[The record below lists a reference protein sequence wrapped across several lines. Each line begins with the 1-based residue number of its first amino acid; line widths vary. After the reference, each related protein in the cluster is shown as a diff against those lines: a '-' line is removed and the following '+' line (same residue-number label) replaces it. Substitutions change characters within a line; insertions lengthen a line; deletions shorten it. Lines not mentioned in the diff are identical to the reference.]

1 MTLSI
6 NKALFTI
13 FILIFISCEKI
24 TQSPFKNSVISSAH
38 PLASRTG
45 IEIYMKGGNAFDAS
59 VAAAFTL
66 SVVEPSMS
74 GLGGR
79 IQAIFK
85 TSEGEIAG
93 VDGSTEVPGN
103 YIDKNERFKYGYPTI
118 GIPGVVAGLLSL
130 HDKKGNLPLS
140 IIMAPAIKY
149 AKEGFRLLPGEATR
163 QQSVKDELLEFEG
176 TRHHFTIN
184 DSLSYKAGDLFVQ
197 NDLAKVLEAIAKK
210 GRTGFYEGEIA
221 KKIVNDLQSNGSI
234 LSLEDLKN
242 YRALESK
249 ILTGKYGDKNI
260 FSLFLPSFGA
270 ITIQILQIL
279 DHLKL
284 PKNENE
290 WALQHGRVTEKAYQ
304 FRDLQTDSIKLK
316 EIISYE
322 KAEQLANEIFNK

>member
-6 NKALFTI
+6 KKALFTI
-13 FILIFISCEKI
+13 FILIFLSCEKTI
-24 TQSPFKNSVISSAH
+24 QSPFKNSVISSAH
-38 PLASRTG
+38 PLASKTG
-45 IEIYMKGGNAFDAS
+45 LDIFKKGGNAFDAS

-149 AKEGFRLLPGEATR
+149 AKEGFRLLPGVHDRFLSPITCEA
-163 QQSVKDELLEFEG
+163 V
-176 TRHHFTIN
+176 
-184 DSLSYKAGDLFVQ
+184 
-197 NDLAKVLEAIAKK
+197 
-210 GRTGFYEGEIA
+210 
-221 KKIVNDLQSNGSI
+221 
-234 LSLEDLKN
+234 
-242 YRALESK
+242 
-249 ILTGKYGDKNI
+249 
-260 FSLFLPSFGA
+260 
-270 ITIQILQIL
+270 
-279 DHLKL
+279 LKL
-284 PKNENE
+284 
-290 WALQHGRVTEKAYQ
+290 
-304 FRDLQTDSIKLK
+304 
-316 EIISYE
+316 
-322 KAEQLANEIFNK
+322 